1 MIKFSAMKTIFYF
14 FIFGMVIANSGCSKK
29 DDEGY
34 LNSKLEEIASLSTF
48 ETNIKSGVSLVF
60 FHATWCPKCAAQRPA
75 VEALLSDASLSET
88 NFSQVNY
95 EAQTDIVSKYE
106 VIGFPTIVI
115 YKNGSEVHRFE
126 GQGYSQKT
134 LTNKL
139 LEYL

>member
-1 MIKFSAMKTIFYF
+1 MKHLFSFYF
-14 FIFGMVIANSGCSKK
+14 LGVILFISSCSKK

-34 LNSKLEEIASLSTF
+34 LNSKLEEINSLSTF

-88 NFSQVNY
+88 SFSQVNY

-134 LTNKL
+134 LTDKL

>member
-1 MIKFSAMKTIFYF
+1 MKSIFYL
-14 FIFGMVIANSGCSKK
+14 FILGLVLGNTACSKK

-34 LNSKLEEIASLSTF
+34 LNSKLEEINSLSTF

-75 VEALLSDASLSET
+75 VEALLSDADLSET
-88 NFSQVNY
+88 NFSQVNF
-95 EAQTDIVSKYE
+95 EAQTDIVSSYE
-106 VIGFPTIVI
+106 VFGFPTIVI

-126 GQGYSQKT
+126 GQGHSQKT
-134 LTNKL
+134 LTDKL